1 MSQKNNKL
9 HIDWIL
15 VTLYFLM
22 VVFGWFTIF
31 AVTGPDTFTDI
42 FNFGEL
48 YGKQLIFIGLSF
60 FLIIF
65 ILSVDNLFFEQ
76 YSFIFYILFIIV
88 LLGLFPFGKNVN
100 GQTNWYSIG
109 GYTFQPSEFV
119 KITTALVV
127 ASLLGDNLFD
137 LTKFKDL
144 KNVLFIIFVPLIII
158 VIQKDVGSA
167 LVFFSFIFAMLRK
180 GLPIRFFWSMLFIAF
195 VFIFTLRFGIS
206 ISLIFFYFML
216 ATLFYYAIKRQP
228 MFIRKNLPAILI
240 AIIGLTFLIIGS
252 KLAYEKLIEPHH
264 RDRLQLWLRMENSP
278 EKIKELKKT
287 YGYNNDQSIQTI
299 SSGGFIGKGFLNG
312 DRTNGKFV
320 PAQQTDYIFSAVG
333 EEFGFVGSAIVVFL
347 FMSLILRLIYKS
359 EIQKSKFA
367 RYYGYGVIGIF
378 FAHFT
383 INIGMVLDLL
393 PTVGI
398 PLPFFSYGGS
408 SFFAFTI
415 LLFIFIRLDGSRLDD
430 F

>member
-1 MSQKNNKL
+1 MAQQNNKL

-15 VTLYFLM
+15 VALYIIL
-22 VVFGWFTIF
+22 VTFGWFTIF

-42 FNFGEL
+42 FNFSEL
-48 YGKQLIFIGLSF
+48 YGKQLSFIGLSF
-60 FLIIF
+60 LLIIF
-65 ILSVDNLFFEQ
+65 ILSIDNNFLEQ
-76 YSFIFYILFIIV
+76 YSFIFYLISIVV
-88 LLGLFPFGKNVN
+88 LLGLFPFGKNIN

-109 GYTFQPSEFV
+109 GFTFQPSEFV
-119 KITTALVV
+119 KITTALVI

-144 KNVLFIIFVPLIII
+144 KYVLLVIFVPLIII

-180 GLPIRFFWSMLFIAF
+180 GLSIRFFWSLLVIAGL
-195 VFIFTLRFGIS
+195 FIFTIRFGLT
-206 ISLIFFYFML
+206 ISLLFFYFL
-216 ATLFYYAIKRQP
+216 FGTLLYYAVKRQP
-228 MFIRKNLPAILI
+228 LFIRRNLP
-240 AIIGLTFLIIGS
+240 IIIFVFLALTIIVVGS
-252 KLAYEKLIEPHH
+252 KIAYDKVLEPHH

-299 SSGGFIGKGFLNG
+299 ASGGFGGKGFLDG

-333 EEFGFVGSAIVVFL
+333 EEFGFVGSAFVVLL
-347 FMSLILRLIYKS
+347 FMGLILRLIYKS

-367 RYYGYGVIGIF
+367 RYYGYGVAGIL
-378 FAHFT
+378 FAHFA
-383 INIGMVLDLL
+383 INVGMVLDLL

-408 SFFAFTI
+408 SLWAFTI